1 MDELVVELA
10 ERLAHEDIPL
20 PEAAQRIGVTVNTLS
35 KHLQGE
41 YVRSDSAAKYRRYLR
56 GDEPRAVERA
66 AGRRAVQLSSDAPP
80 NPMVP
85 DSAPVRTSPL
95 RVVDLFSGCGG
106 LSLGFDV
113 LNEGRAF
120 DTVLALDIEPA
131 MVTVLNANR
140 LAMGRKTCG
149 VITNLADVRSEAE
162 ALALYLHHVGGGSP
176 STLGCLPNGEF
187 AAFLNGVNHLDE
199 RFLGDVV
206 RLRSSPT
213 ARDVRLLPAET
224 LKQTSVLS
232 FHNSLGLPN
241 PGSRDFAPS
250 LLWFGGEALEATAVL
265 QAPPTYVKE
274 EWGRLASR
282 WDEEVDALRKKA
294 LGTGRG
300 QLKASSRRIG
310 TFLDCLDGEHY
321 TALRELWLSW
331 ASKREAL
338 RRWYF
343 EPALPAL
350 RERYATNGVDVLVGG
365 PPCQGFSRIG
375 RGKIRSLRES
385 GVQAHVDAEAGDER
399 NKLLYAYV
407 LMVSAL
413 RPRVFVFENVR
424 HFQAEVQ
431 TPQGV
436 FRADELLAEA
446 IEDLSS
452 DHLQY
457 GVASRIIHAVRH
469 GVPQTRERYFMAGV
483 RADAYLAADARSAAQ
498 WILDLPETEEVP
510 LGMALAGLP
519 APTWVGADNEP
530 GTVGTSVSAE
540 GSTAA
545 DRYLRWVRQPLAG
558 QEVTRIDGHVARRP
572 RSDDQAWF
580 SRMGPGMR
588 WLDYRVDAT
597 ASLAALTHV
606 IGTLRDSV
614 QEDAGI
620 AQKLGLT
627 PEEIDKVAGM
637 VDGSLAL
644 RLLLEAIPPQDGELG
659 HHLLADGYLAKK
671 MGNHG
676 DWLARLSATRPC
688 KTITSH
694 MGKDTYAYIHPFED
708 RTLSLREAAR
718 VQTFPDWFSLSKV
731 GLVDGYRVIGN
742 AVPPLLSTQL
752 AERINRL
759 LP

>member
-1 MDELVVELA
+1 VDELVVELA
-10 ERLAHEDIPL
+10 ERLAKDDVPL
-20 PEAAQRIGVTVNTLS
+20 PEAAQRIGVTVNTLT
-35 KHLQGE
+35 KHLNGE
-41 YVRSDSAAKYRRYLR
+41 YVRSDSAAKYRRFLR
-56 GDEPRAVERA
+56 GEARAAEPLTAPRAPQSTTE
-66 AGRRAVQLSSDAPP
+66 SAPALA
-80 NPMVP
+80 VP
-85 DSAPVRTSPL
+85 DVAPTRERPL

-106 LSLGFDV
+106 LSLGFD
-113 LNEGRAF
+113 LRDEGRSF
-120 DTVLALDIEPA
+120 DTVLAMDIEPA
-131 MVTVLNANR
+131 MVNVLNSNR
-140 LAMGRKTCG
+140 LAMGRTACG

-162 ALALYLHHVGGGSP
+162 ALALYLYQVGGQSA
-176 STLGCLPNGEF
+176 SALGVLPNGDF
-187 AAFLNGVNHLDE
+187 AAFLNQVWLLDQ
-199 RFLGDVV
+199 RFLSDVALLRASPAARSV
-206 RLRSSPT
+206 RALSSE
-213 ARDVRLLPAET
+213 A

-232 FHNSLGLPN
+232 FHSSLGLPN
-241 PGSRDFAPS
+241 PGSRDFAPA
-250 LLWFGGEALEATAVL
+250 LLWFGADQPEPADGLR
-265 QAPPTYVKE
+265 PPANVVRTERK
-274 EWGRLASR
+274 RLSEL
-282 WDEEVDALRKKA
+282 WDAEVDALREKA

-300 QLKASSRRIG
+300 QLQASSRRISA
-310 TFLDCLDGEHY
+310 FLGSVEGEFY
-321 TALRELWLSW
+321 TALRERWLAW
-331 ASKREAL
+331 ASERDAL

-350 RERYATNGVDVLVGG
+350 RERYADHGVDVLVGG

-424 HFQAEVQ
+424 HFQAEVR

-452 DHLQY
+452 GHLRY
-457 GVASRIIHAVRH
+457 GVSSRIVHAVRH

-483 RADAYLAADARSAAQ
+483 RADICQDTDARTAAQ
-498 WILDLPETEEVP
+498 WILSLPEREEVP

-519 APTWVGADNEP
+519 APDWSGAEEVSRAV
-530 GTVGTSVSAE
+530 TTSVATD
-540 GSTAA
+540 GSSAA
-545 DRYLRWVRQPLAG
+545 DRYMAWIRQPLAG
-558 QEVTRIDGHVARRP
+558 RESTLVDGHVARRP

-580 SRMGPGMR
+580 SRMGPGTR
-588 WLDYRVDAT
+588 WLDYRVDT
-597 ASLAALTHV
+597 TPSLAALTHV
-606 IGTLRDSV
+606 LGMLQGAV

-620 AQKLGLT
+620 AEKLGLE
-627 PEEIDKVAGM
+627 PEAIDTAAAM

-644 RLLLEAIPPQDGELG
+644 RLLLETIPPQDGELG

-676 DWLARLSATRPC
+676 DWLARLSATKPC

-694 MGKDTYAYIHPFED
+694 MGKDTYAYVHPFEN

-718 VQTFPDWFSLSKV
+718 VQTFPDWFSLGMVS
-731 GLVDGYRVIGN
+731 LVDGYRVIGN
-742 AVPPLLSTQL
+742 AVPPLLSAQI